1 MFVSSAPASV
11 VFGDGGR
18 PQLAAAQRPASHAA
32 RPADLLFAPA
42 VGAQVV
48 PPAPLQQHLDLP
60 TPLFVHR
67 DLPGEVRALVP
78 AGAQRRRG
86 RGAGGEAL
94 QRAVLGGQV
103 GRRRPFPVELGAL
116 LLQRRAGGEDL
127 DVVARVL
134 ALGPLAFE
142 PFFGEELGEKE
153 RERRERGLFLF
164 CGCPPGFW
172 GSKRGSQ
179 SVGWQGNI
187 TPDPL
192 TPAEWFGFGC
202 RHCKASEEGEM
213 ALPSFWLH

>member
-1 MFVSSAPASV
+1 MVVGPVVGSPRNRGRGICPPLSLLVVGGRVFVSSAPASV

-142 PFFGEELGEKE
+142 PFFGEELGEKRE
-153 RERRERGLFLF
+153 REKGKRIISVPWVPARFL
-164 CGCPPGFW
+164 GV
-172 GSKRGSQ
+172 K
-179 SVGWQGNI
+179 
-187 TPDPL
+187 
-192 TPAEWFGFGC
+192 
-202 RHCKASEEGEM
+202 EGV
-213 ALPSFWLH
+213 